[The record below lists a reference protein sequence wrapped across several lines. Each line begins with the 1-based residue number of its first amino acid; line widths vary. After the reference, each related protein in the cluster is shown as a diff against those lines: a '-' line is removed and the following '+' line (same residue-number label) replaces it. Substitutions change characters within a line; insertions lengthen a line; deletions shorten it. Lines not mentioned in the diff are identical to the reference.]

1 MRVILTY
8 GRAWSA
14 LAAARSLGKRGI
26 EVVTGDEYDFA
37 PAALS
42 KYSIAKFIYPN
53 PDREPEAFLDTL
65 EEVIRKYRPAEG
77 EDYVLMPVHK
87 EAYLIARHRER
98 FEPLIKL
105 ALPTIQQIEQV
116 HDKGTLAEFCGR
128 EGLPIP
134 LTVVPATPQEF
145 MDAAAGF
152 TYPAFVKV
160 RQSAAAVGVKKVG
173 SISEAVQTF
182 DAFVKDLELGPGSY
196 PLLQEGIPGDD
207 YCATFLFDHGE
218 LRAAM
223 TYHNLRSFPVKSGTG
238 VLRETVKA
246 PTIEAIGAELLTRLR
261 WHGVAEIDFRWT
273 GREDDPAW
281 LIEVNP
287 RFWGGMPQAVE
298 AGWDYPYLLYRLA
311 VDGKVDPV
319 APHDSGVRTE
329 TPLMGLL
336 ATLHEIIHDEP
347 RMAAMKNAFEGLRS
361 TYVRGNR
368 RRALRSF
375 VRNFKDATDVK
386 GRLERMKELFR
397 DHRNAVSDVFKWE
410 DPLPALG
417 FLYPMAVFLKHGKVS
432 TELLVSEGR
441 AGMKAA
447 ARS

>member
-26 EVVTGDEYDFA
+26 EVVTGDEYGFA

-65 EEVIRKYRPAEG
+65 EAVIRKYKPADGQE
-77 EDYVLMPVHK
+77 YVLMPVHK

-98 FEPLIKL
+98 FSPLIKM
-105 ALPTIQQIEQV
+105 ALPTIEQIEQV
-116 HDKGTLAEFCGR
+116 HDKGTLAEYCRR

-134 LTVVPATPQEF
+134 HTVVPASPQDF
-145 MDAAAGF
+145 KDAAARF
-152 TYPAFVKV
+152 VYPAFVKV
-160 RQSAAAVGVKKVG
+160 RQSAAAVGVKKVYSSG
-173 SISEAVQTF
+173 EAVQVF
-182 DAFVKDLELGPGSY
+182 DEFVKDLELGPGSY

-223 TYHNLRSFPVKSGTG
+223 TYHNLRSFPAKSGTG

-246 PTIEAIGAELLTRLR
+246 PAIEAIGAELLTRLS

-273 GREDDPAW
+273 GSEDDPAW

-298 AGWDYPYLLYRLA
+298 AGWDYPHLLYRLA
-311 VDGKVDPV
+311 VDGKVGAV
-319 APHDSGVRTE
+319 EPHDTDVRTE
-329 TPLMGLL
+329 TPVMGLL
-336 ATLHEIIHDEP
+336 ATFHEIVHDEP
-347 RMAAMKNAFEGLRS
+347 GTLAMKHAVEGLRRG
-361 TYVRGNR
+361 YVRGNR

-375 VRNFKDATDVK
+375 VRNFRQAADLR
-386 GRLERMKELFR
+386 GRLERMKGLLG
-397 DHRNAVSDVFKWE
+397 DHRRSVSDVFKWS

-441 AGMKAA
+441 AGLKAP